1 VFEDNDLKFSEGY
14 TMKFTLTAISILMV
28 LFLFSCRQK
37 EEKPQEQAVQAPP
50 QISAHPQ
57 VGADLHTGVV
67 QEVLQAT
74 AYTYLNVREND
85 ANSWIA
91 VTKREIQ
98 PGQTI
103 SFVGGLEMKDFES
116 KDLQRTFETLYFV
129 DRLAGDGPSISA
141 SQESAAMPHQTKP
154 SIDKKEISIEP
165 VAGGITIGELF
176 TNRDSYAG
184 KTVSI
189 KGQVTKINRA
199 IMDRNWIHLQ
209 DGTSGAGSFDLTITT
224 QDDATVGEIVTFEGA
239 ITLNKDFGSGY
250 AYEVLME
257 NAKRKTAQ

>member
-1 VFEDNDLKFSEGY
+1 
-14 TMKFTLTAISILMV
+14 MKFTLAAVSILMT
-28 LFLFSCRQK
+28 LAAFSCRQK
-37 EEKPQEQAVQAPP
+37 EEQPQEQAVQAPP
-50 QISAHPQ
+50 QIQSHPQ
-57 VGADLHTGVV
+57 AGADMHTAVV

-129 DRLAGDGPSISA
+129 DRIIGDEPSVSA
-141 SQESAAMPHQTKP
+141 SQQSPAMPHQTKP
-154 SIDKKEISIEP
+154 AIDKKEISIEP
-165 VAGGITIGELF
+165 AEGGISIGELF

-184 KTVSI
+184 KTVLI

-199 IMDRNWIHLQ
+199 IMGKNWVHLQ
-209 DGTSGAGSFDLTITT
+209 DGTSGSGSFDLTITT
-224 QDDATVGEIVTFEGA
+224 QDEAAVGDVATFEGTIA
-239 ITLNKDFGSGY
+239 LNKDFGSGY
-250 AYEVLME
+250 SYEVLME
-257 NAKRKTAQ
+257 EAKRKTAQ

>member
-1 VFEDNDLKFSEGY
+1 
-14 TMKFTLTAISILMV
+14 MKFTLTAILV
-28 LFLFSCRQK
+28 VTALTLFSCRPK
-37 EEKPQEQAVQAPP
+37 EEQPREQGVQAPP
-50 QISAHPQ
+50 QMSAHPP
-57 VGADLHTGVV
+57 VAADLHTGVV

-98 PGQTI
+98 PGQTV

-116 KDLQRTFETLYFV
+116 KDLQRTFETVYFV
-129 DRLAGDGPSISA
+129 DKLVGDEAAPSTA
-141 SQESAAMPHQTKP
+141 QQLAAMPHQGTP
-154 SIDKKEISIEP
+154 SVDKKEISIEP
-165 VAGGITIGELF
+165 AAGGITISELF

-184 KTVSI
+184 KTVLI
-189 KGQVTKINRA
+189 KGQVMKINRA

-224 QDDATVGEIVTFEGA
+224 QEDASVGDVVTFEGTIA
-239 ITLNKDFGSGY
+239 LKKDFGSGY
-250 AYEVLME
+250 SYEVLME
-257 NAKRKTAQ
+257 NAKRKAP